1 MVELTLRRV
10 VSEVFG
16 ITPEEVTDEV
26 SPDTIDDWD
35 SLSHL
40 RLVTALEEA
49 FALKFE
55 NAEIMDMTTVGA
67 IRDIVERKAA
77 AAK

>member
-16 ITPEEVTDEV
+16 IAPEEVTDEV

-67 IRDIVERKAA
+67 IRDIVERKVA

>member
-16 ITPEEVTDEV
+16 ITPDEVTDQV
-26 SPDTIDDWD
+26 SPDTVDDWD

-40 RLVTALEEA
+40 RLITALEEA
-49 FALKFE
+49 FSLKFE

-67 IRDIVERKAA
+67 IRDIVERKVA

>member
-16 ITPEEVTDEV
+16 ITPDEVTDQV
-26 SPDTIDDWD
+26 SPDTVDDWD

-40 RLVTALEEA
+40 RLVSTLEEA
-49 FALKFE
+49 FGIKFE

-67 IRDIVERKAA
+67 IRDIVERKVA

>member
-16 ITPEEVTDEV
+16 IAPEDVTDEV

-40 RLVTALEEA
+40 RLVTALEDA

-67 IRDIVERKAA
+67 IRDIVERKVA